1 SNDYCLMRMLN
12 PTTRKRWQA
21 LKAAERKEAM
31 DNEIQSMNDNQV
43 WNMVDRAPSFGSVG
57 HNWIFKMKINMDVN
71 EHTIKA
77 GLVLRGCSQTQGI
90 EYEETFSPV
99 AEI

>member
-1 SNDYCLMRMLN
+1 MRMSH

-21 LKAAERKEAM
+21 LKAAERKEVM

-43 WNMVDRAPSFGSVG
+43 WNMVDRASSLGGVG

-77 GLVLRGCSQTQGI
+77 RLAVRGYFQTQ
-90 EYEETFSPV
+90 
-99 AEI
+99 